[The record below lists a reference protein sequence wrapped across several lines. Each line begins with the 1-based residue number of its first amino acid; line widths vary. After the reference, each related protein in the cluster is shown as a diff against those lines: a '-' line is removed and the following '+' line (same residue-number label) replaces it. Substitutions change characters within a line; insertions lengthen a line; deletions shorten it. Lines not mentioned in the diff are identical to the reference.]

1 MNVNNFFRT
10 LFEDTL
16 GLDVLGLEN
25 RFSDFVKL
33 IDRSTLVTFSNL
45 IPAYYMTYLD
55 LEDSSNE
62 DSSNIVKKDHNTLGV
77 EYYIDD
83 PVLNKFKLP
92 ILGVEKITPTSTSA
106 VDPFDPESAAYYSS
120 IIASRHNL
128 TLEGVLMGS
137 EYTYNRTLI
146 DSAVP
151 YKAYKELR
159 GQRTLYLRNYTY
171 SGVVELKLK
180 VPWPN
185 IVSIPEEY
193 REILLTLAQFDIK
206 IKLWNELKYMEDIVT
221 PTGNLSLK
229 VNDWE
234 SAAKDREDYI
244 RELQMK
250 TLPDRVGP
258 CYFQI
263 L

>member
-10 LFEDTL
+10 LFEDMM

-25 RFSDFVKL
+25 KFTDLVKL

-45 IPAYYMTYLD
+45 VPAHYMSYLD
-55 LEDSSNE
+55 LED
-62 DSSNIVKKDHNTLGV
+62 DTNIVRKDHHTLGV
-77 EYYIDD
+77 EYYINDSILD
-83 PVLNKFKLP
+83 KFKLP
-92 ILGVEKITPTSTSA
+92 VLGIDKITPNSVNA
-106 VDPFDPESAAYYSS
+106 VDPFDPESSAYYSS

-137 EYTYNRTLI
+137 EYTYNRTLV

-159 GQRTLYLRNYTY
+159 GPRTLYLRNYTY
-171 SGVVELKLK
+171 SGVVELNLK

-193 REILLTLAQFDIK
+193 REILLSLAQFDIK
-206 IKLWNELKYMEDIVT
+206 IKLWNELKFMEDVVT
-221 PTGNLSLK
+221 PTGNLSLR
-229 VNDWE
+229 VSDWE
-234 SAAKDREDYI
+234 SATKDREDYI
-244 RELQMK
+244 RELQTK
-250 TLPDRVGP
+250 TLPDRTGP